1 LSDRGGSPPLF
12 RWEKGTMTPA
22 NPLPPVRKHV
32 LDNGLTV
39 LHQRNPI
46 SRAFC
51 LGVWTRTGSRD
62 ERKGEEGL
70 CHFLEHML
78 FKGTAERSAFQISQE
93 IEKIGGSLDAFT
105 TKETMCVFS
114 HVLQDHRGLA
124 FELIGDMLSKT
135 MYADE
140 HIATERQ
147 VVLQEISDVMDA
159 PDDLIHELFADTVF
173 PDHPIGRPILGYP
186 ESVSSFGRRDL
197 RRFARRVL
205 KAPNLVVAV
214 YGNMS
219 TRELLAKCHELF
231 DFPVG
236 SARLNRSPLRPFAP
250 ERRSIRRK
258 LHQQHVCIGNRTFSY
273 LEEKRFPLMVLT
285 TLAGG
290 GMSSRLFQRIREE
303 MGLAYSVYTY
313 SDHLRDTGLMATYLA
328 VHPRNAARAIEA
340 VVEEYRRIRA
350 GEVTQ
355 EELNDT
361 KEQLKGRILL
371 GLETSTARMMR
382 MARSE
387 MNYGRQISEKE
398 LIRRI
403 DAVSPADIHGVAQR
417 SLDAGDLSVVSL
429 GPSSAGVKAGLP
441 MSKSRRSVTNSA
453 L

>member
-1 LSDRGGSPPLF
+1 
-12 RWEKGTMTPA
+12 MTPIT
-22 NPLPPVRKHV
+22 PLPPVRKHV

-39 LHQRNPI
+39 LHQRNPV

-78 FKGTAERSAFQISQE
+78 FKGTSRRNAYQLSQE

-105 TKETMCVFS
+105 TKETMCVYAQ
-114 HVLQDHRGLA
+114 VLQDHRAVA
-124 FELIGDMLSKT
+124 FDLIGDMLSGSLFT
-135 MYADE
+135 DE
-140 HIATERQ
+140 HISTERN

-159 PDDLIHELFADTVF
+159 PDDLIHDLFADTVF
-173 PDHPIGRPILGYP
+173 PDHPLGRPILGFP
-186 ESVSSFGRRDL
+186 ESVSSFGGADL

-205 KAPNLVVAV
+205 KAPNVVVSV
-214 YGNMS
+214 YGNMP
-219 TRELLAKCHELF
+219 TRELLDLCRRLF
-231 DFPVG
+231 DFPAG
-236 SARLNRSPLRPFAP
+236 AARQNRLRLRAFSPQ
-250 ERRSIRRK
+250 RRSVRRK

-290 GMSSRLFQRIREE
+290 GMSSRLFQRIREQ
-303 MGLAYSVYTY
+303 MGLAYSVFTY
-313 SDHLRDTGLMATYLA
+313 SDHLRDTGLMATYMA
-328 VHPRNAARAIEA
+328 VHPRNAARAIDA
-340 VVEEYRRIRA
+340 VVHEYRRIRD

-355 EELNDT
+355 SELDDT
-361 KEQLKGRILL
+361 LEQLKGRILL

-382 MARSE
+382 MSRSE
-387 MNYGRQISEKE
+387 MNYGRQVSEKE

-403 DAVSPADIHGVAQR
+403 NTVTLDDIHDVASR
-417 SLDAGDLSVVSL
+417 ALDSGDLTVVSL
-429 GPSSAGVKAGLP
+429 GPSSAGIKAGLRAAKP
-441 MSKSRRSVTNSA
+441 A